1 MKSNGEASASGTFPA
16 FCRLAEPPAHT
27 CVIAQEKRREEESF
41 ISYCEFHSVALLEG
55 GAQCS
60 TAHFITFGHIIGN
73 RQCQVQSTL
82 MTFRAA
88 AVPSHSDSTHSHS
101 PLPSRRDGRVAEA
114 EVEDTS
120 SRQHQ
125 QPEHVAS
132 PAGAASR
139 TSRRSSGVQRSGE
152 GRERRGCAFRKWLDS
167 RRRRRDATRRVARS
181 RKHRRGSARRDGR
194 QWGTRHDTLPSHTLP
209 GATRKRVSSIWKC
222 CCAAR
227 FFRMAFRME
236 LMAESCCTRR
246 QEAVSV

>member
-1 MKSNGEASASGTFPA
+1 M
-16 FCRLAEPPAHT
+16 CRLAEPPAHT

-41 ISYCEFHSVALLEG
+41 ISYCEFHSVGLLEG

-139 TSRRSSGVQRSGE
+139 TSRRSRGVQRSGE

-167 RRRRRDATRRVARS
+167 RRWRRDATRRPLPQTQARLGAARWEAMGGRDTTHCRPTRFPVPGGNVFPQS
-181 RKHRRGSARRDGR
+181 GSA
-194 QWGTRHDTLPSHTLP
+194 
-209 GATRKRVSSIWKC
+209 
-222 CCAAR
+222 AAPR
-227 FFRMAFRME
+227 GFSE
-236 LMAESCCTRR
+236 WLSEWN
-246 QEAVSV
+246 